1 MLVRTLIAVAAVVA
15 IPIAVTGAEPVRKSG
30 SDFSTRK
37 ICEIRNTTGTRL
49 GAVRVC
55 RTKAEWD
62 AVKAEEREIIERVQ
76 NRKVLGT
83 N

>member
-1 MLVRTLIAVAAVVA
+1 MSVRTLIAAAAVIA
-15 IPIAVTGAEPVRKSG
+15 IPIAVTGAEPARKARG
-30 SDFSTRK
+30 NDSTRK
-37 ICEIRNTTGTRL
+37 ICEIRSTTGSRL

-62 AVKAEEREIIERVQ
+62 EVKAEERGVIERVQ
-76 NRKVLGT
+76 NRKALSV